1 MKKIVSLVFVLI
13 LCGICFCREICSTYF
28 GNLDTDDMAKY
39 HVGVL
44 AISSCQDIV
53 KDRSMYD
60 FKRVDND
67 NLGAYLISKECM
79 EHVSNKFSVNN
90 GDLYRSIYQLTDNVI
105 VLMFLF
111 KTHESPLTWRYYCYT
126 ITFLEEK

>member
-1 MKKIVSLVFVLI
+1 MKEK
-13 LCGICFCREICSTYF
+13 TY
-28 GNLDTDDMAKY
+28 
-39 HVGVL
+39 VE
-44 AISSCQDIV
+44 DIN
-53 KDRSMYD
+53 RNMYD

-79 EHVSNKFSVNN
+79 EHVSNKFSVSN

-111 KTHESPLTWRYYCYT
+111 KTHESPLAWRYYCYT

>member
-1 MKKIVSLVFVLI
+1 MKKIVSLVFVLM
-13 LCGICFCREICSTYF
+13 LCGIRFCREIYSTYF
-28 GNLDTDDMAKY
+28 GNLDTDDMARY

-53 KDRSMYD
+53 KDKDKYD
-60 FKRVDND
+60 FERVDNN
-67 NLGAYLISKECM
+67 NLGAYLLSEECM
-79 EHVSNKFSVNN
+79 NDVYTKFSVRN
-90 GDLYRSIYQLTDNVI
+90 GDLYRSVYQLTDNVI

-111 KTHESPLTWRYYCYT
+111 KTHESSLTWRYYCYT

>member
-1 MKKIVSLVFVLI
+1 MKKIVSLILVLM
-13 LCGICFCREICSTYF
+13 LCGICFCREISSTYL
-28 GNLDTDDMAKY
+28 GNLDTDDMARY

-44 AISSCQDIV
+44 AISTCQGIV
-53 KDRSMYD
+53 KDRNKYD

-67 NLGAYLISKECM
+67 NLGAYLISNECM
-79 EHVSNKFSVNN
+79 ELVSNKFSVSN
-90 GDLYRSIYQLTDNVI
+90 GDLYRCIYQLTDNVT

>member
-1 MKKIVSLVFVLI
+1 MKKIVSLIFVLM
-13 LCGICFCREICSTYF
+13 LCSMCFCREIRSVF
-28 GNLDTDDMAKY
+28 LGNLDSDDVARFQ
-39 HVGVL
+39 VGMY
-44 AISSCQDIV
+44 AIAICQDIA

-67 NLGAYLISKECM
+67 NLAAYLISKECM
-79 EHVSNKFSVNN
+79 EHVSNKFSVSN

-111 KTHESPLTWRYYCYT
+111 KTHESPIAWRYYCYT
-126 ITFLEEK
+126 ITFQEEK

>member
-13 LCGICFCREICSTYF
+13 LCGICFCSEICYTYF

-44 AISSCQDIV
+44 AISTCQDIV
-53 KDRSMYD
+53 KDKDKYD
-60 FKRVDND
+60 FERVDNN
-67 NLGAYLISKECM
+67 NLGAYLLSEECM
-79 EHVSNKFSVNN
+79 NDVYTKFSVRN
-90 GDLYRSIYQLTDNVI
+90 GDLYRSVYQLTDNVI

>member
-1 MKKIVSLVFVLI
+1 MLCSL
-13 LCGICFCREICSTYF
+13 CFCKEIYSEF
-28 GNLDTDDMAKY
+28 LGNIESDNMAKY
-39 HVGVL
+39 HVGNM
-44 AISSCQDIV
+44 AISTCQDIV
-53 KDRSMYD
+53 KDKIMYD

-67 NLGAYLISKECM
+67 NLGAYLILKECM
-79 EHVSNKFSVNN
+79 NDVSTKFFVSN

-126 ITFLEEK
+126 ITFPEEK